1 MTFILWSIV
10 AGLVL
15 AVAYYL
21 IARAYIDRLA
31 RARARVNI
39 RTRLNQHLNRRA
51 DPEMTPRKLT
61 DEEMQRLTAWRVSRG
76 IRERAN
82 APYEK
87 QRGA

>member
-1 MTFILWSIV
+1 MTFITISIAV
-10 AGLVL
+10 GLLCAFV
-15 AVAYYL
+15 YYL
-21 IARAYIDRLA
+21 IARAYINRLE
-31 RARARVNI
+31 RARARMRI
-39 RTRLNQHLNRRA
+39 RTRLDTVLTRRA

-61 DEEMQRLTAWRVSRG
+61 DEEMQRLTAWRVSKG